1 MERQLVTYRV
11 VKEIRSIEG
20 ADKIELALIDGWQC
34 VVDKGSFSPGGLGVF
49 FEIDSFLPIR
59 PEFEFLR
66 KSSYRKM
73 GDEEGFR
80 LRTIRMRGQ
89 ISQGLLMPV
98 NMFPE
103 LTAGET
109 PEQLQ
114 SIFKVKIYEQPIPA
128 CLGGDVLG
136 HFPYFIPH
144 TDQER
149 VQNIPVFVDTHK
161 GVLFEATEKL
171 DGSSCTYYHDNGT
184 VGVCSRNLELKRTEG
199 NTFWRI
205 ADELSV
211 LDILTSLGRNL
222 ALQGEVCGP
231 GIQKNRYR
239 LAKHTFFVFN
249 IYDID
254 KGRYLTPTERTTMM
268 CEFDGFDHVPILNS
282 IALPDTVDAILSLA
296 DGKSQLTD
304 TPREGIVFKAMVL
317 EGGNIPSFKAISN
330 AFLEK
335 EG

>member
-1 MERQLVTYRV
+1 MERQLVTYRT
-11 VKEIRSIEG
+11 VKELKPIDG
-20 ADKIELALIDGWQC
+20 ADKIELAIVDGWQC
-34 VVDKGSFSPGGLGVF
+34 VVDKGAFVSGDIGIF

-66 KSSYRKM
+66 KSSYKKM

-89 ISQGLLMPV
+89 ISQGLFVTLS
-98 NMFPE
+98 MFPE
-103 LTAGET
+103 LIGAET

-114 SIFKVKIYEQPIPA
+114 ETLKVQKYDPPLPA
-128 CLGGDVLG
+128 CLGGDAVG
-136 HFPYFIPH
+136 YVPGFICK

-149 VQNIPVFVDTHK
+149 VQNLVDFVASHA

-171 DGSSCTYYHDNGT
+171 DGSSCTYYHNNGA

-211 LDILTSLGRNL
+211 FDILTSLGRNI
-222 ALQGEVCGP
+222 AIQGEVCGP

-239 LAKHTFFVFN
+239 LKKQVFFVFD
-249 IYDID
+249 IWDID
-254 KGRYLTPTERTTMM
+254 QQRYLTPVERTDLM
-268 CEFDGFDHVPILNS
+268 CEFDGFDHVPILKVVT
-282 IALPDTVDAILSLA
+282 LPGTVDEILAVA
-296 DGKSQLTD
+296 DGRSQLTA
-304 TPREGIVFKAMVL
+304 TPREGMVFKAMEV
-317 EGGNIPSFKAISN
+317 EGGRVPSFKAISN